1 VIRPVKMVVF
11 DYAGKRVSA
20 EIGQWMKAQRYARRS
35 EDIQYG
41 VPVEPTS
48 HVIGGRVVEI
58 RPGNPWLICLEAST
72 STNELPNP
80 VWVTEAR
87 IRNIVYSEDQKDST
101 GLSGHSGH

>member
-1 VIRPVKMVVF
+1 MIRPVKMVVF

-20 EIGQWMKAQRYARRS
+20 EVGSWMTAQRYARRS
-35 EDIQYG
+35 DDIQYG
-41 VPVEPTS
+41 SSVEPTS

-58 RPGNPWLICLEAST
+58 RPGNPLLIYLEAAT

-87 IRNIVYSEDQKDST
+87 VRNIVYTDDQKDSF
-101 GLSGHSGH
+101 GLSG